1 MPRQRQQMVLLS
13 AGASL
18 PRSTCPRRPRETRGG
33 RGGEGRPSGDEAP
46 YPPQN
51 GRNSNRLAALARL
64 GCSAGL
70 QLGWAGLGC
79 GLGFLALGHHFDQND
94 GNQSYF
100 SVLGHHFD
108 ANNNN
113 KSYFLALG
121 HHFEPKQRKYMILLG
136 TDASLRGENNDN
148 KSYFL
153 ALGHHFEAKTRATS
167 RTS

>member
-1 MPRQRQQMVLLS
+1 MVLFGAGALLRGHQKQGQQIVFLSTGGITSKAKQRQQIVLLS

-46 YPPQN
+46 YPPHN

-79 GLGFLALGHHFDQND
+79 GLGFLALGHHFETKTTATKSN
-94 GNQSYF
+94 F
-100 SVLGHHFD
+100 LALRHHFD
-108 ANNNN
+108 A
-113 KSYFLALG
+113 
-121 HHFEPKQRKYMILLG
+121 
-136 TDASLRGENNDN
+136 
-148 KSYFL
+148 
-153 ALGHHFEAKTRATS
+153 KTTTTTTN

>member
-1 MPRQRQQMVLLS
+1 MPKQRQQMVLLS

-70 QLGWAGLGC
+70 QLGWAGLWAR
-79 GLGFLALGHHFDQND
+79 LLSTAASLRDQNN
-94 GNQSYF
+94 GNLSYF
-100 SVLGHHFD
+100 LVLGHHFD
-108 ANNNN
+108 A
-113 KSYFLALG
+113 
-121 HHFEPKQRKYMILLG
+121 
-136 TDASLRGENNDN
+136 
-148 KSYFL
+148 
-153 ALGHHFEAKTRATS
+153 KTTTKTN
-167 RTS
+167 RTC

>member
-1 MPRQRQQMVLLS
+1 MPKQRQQMVLLS

-79 GLGFLALGHHFDQND
+79 GLGFLALGHHFETKTTATNRTSQYW
-94 GNQSYF
+94 GITSM
-100 SVLGHHFD
+100 
-108 ANNNN
+108 
-113 KSYFLALG
+113 
-121 HHFEPKQRKYMILLG
+121 PKQQQQQIVLLSAG
-136 TDASLRGENNDN
+136 ASLR
-148 KSYFL
+148 
-153 ALGHHFEAKTRATS
+153 AKATEIHD
-167 RTS
+167 TSWH